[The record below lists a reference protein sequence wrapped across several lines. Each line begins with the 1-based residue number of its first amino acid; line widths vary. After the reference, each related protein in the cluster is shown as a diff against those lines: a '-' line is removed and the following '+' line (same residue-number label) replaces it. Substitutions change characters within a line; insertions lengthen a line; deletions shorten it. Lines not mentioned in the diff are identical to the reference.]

1 MDGLTSPVAGGTQLA
16 NEGPEVAGRVSGQG
30 GVVEASA
37 WALPPLA
44 RLSGWRRLHSRGQR
58 GLGDKGLPGFGEE
71 LLGRLTL
78 TSCVNSTG
86 LDVEDA
92 KKAGWGPSPQGR
104 RSRGKRPGEGMRPRV
119 PERPSVV
126 GALTLASQSCQPQ
139 PQPPAGAGDRVPAVW

>member
-37 WALPPLA
+37 WALP
-44 RLSGWRRLHSRGQR
+44 LSRVCLDGAGFTPEVSEAWGTRGSSR
-58 GLGDKGLPGFGEE
+58 
-71 LLGRLTL
+71 
-78 TSCVNSTG
+78 VNSTG

-104 RSRGKRPGEGMRPRV
+104 RSQGKRPGEGTHPRV

-126 GALTLASQSCQPQ
+126 GALTPTSQSCQPQ